1 MDKGC
6 FSFLF
11 SMKKLYFC
19 IVQHVLSACFSSENG
34 QKRILS
40 WASRSDELGNS
51 CERDAQLVSGRSF
64 GSRFS
69 SRFFSICS
77 LSYTLDS
84 AFIVLYISLLV
95 EKLLVYSSIFV
106 DGFKKNRK
114 NRILE
119 GFGKQSV
126 KMKVGEFFLSF

>member
-1 MDKGC
+1 
-6 FSFLF
+6 
-11 SMKKLYFC
+11 MKKLSFC
-19 IVQHVLSACFSSENG
+19 VVQYVLSACFFSENG

-64 GSRFS
+64 GSRFT

-77 LSYTLDS
+77 LLDVFVF

-95 EKLLVYSSIFV
+95 EKLFVYTSICV
-106 DGFKKNRK
+106 EGFKEERK
-114 NRILE
+114 YRILE
-119 GFGKQSV
+119 GFGKQNV
-126 KMKVGEFFLSF
+126 KMKVGECFFEFLIKW